1 MKINDNRLTMDEH
14 HLSSLLVGKTHL
26 RLVEPGIYSVLP
38 DNQSGNEYDTRFG
51 IFYDRVACHPLY
63 NRLIWGYAVALFP
76 QMADE
81 ALRSSGQGN
90 VLDLGCGSL
99 AFTAEVYGRW
109 SGRPVILSD
118 QSLKMLRMGKARIVG
133 QCGRMPENLVFLQ
146 ADALRLPFR
155 ENTFQTVL
163 CQNLLHCLA
172 DTGPLLAS
180 LEKILS
186 ENSRMYFTTLVKSG
200 RLADRYLDAL
210 AKNGKLVA
218 RTASD
223 HQAIFNRLG
232 LPATY
237 AVSGNMLSIR
247 LIFETIGES
256 GGHHT

>member
-1 MKINDNRLTMDEH
+1 MEKNDNRVTMNEH
-14 HLSSLLVGKTHL
+14 HLSSLLLENTPL

-38 DNQSGNEYDTRFG
+38 DNESGNEYDTRFG
-51 IFYDRVACHPLY
+51 DFYDRMACHPLY

-99 AFTAEVYGRW
+99 AFTADVYSRW
-109 SGRPVILSD
+109 SGRPVILAD
-118 QSLKMLRMGKARIVG
+118 QSLKMLRMGKARLA
-133 QCGRMPENLVFLQ
+133 GRRGRVPENLILLQ

-180 LEKILS
+180 LEKIMP
-186 ENSRMYFTTLVKSG
+186 ENGRMYFTTLVKAG

-210 AKNGKLVA
+210 EKNGKLVA

-223 HQAIFNRLG
+223 HQTMFNRLG
-232 LPATY
+232 FPAEY

-247 LIFETIGES
+247 LIFRS
-256 GGHHT
+256 FRD

>member
-1 MKINDNRLTMDEH
+1 MEKNDHRVTMAEH
-14 HLSSLLVGKTHL
+14 HLASLLVENTPL

-38 DNQSGNEYDTRFG
+38 DSGSGNEYDTRFG

-76 QMADE
+76 EMADE
-81 ALRSSGQGN
+81 ALRSSGEGN

-99 AFTAEVYGRW
+99 AFTADVYSRW
-109 SGRPVILSD
+109 SGRPVVLAD

-133 QCGRMPENLVFLQ
+133 QRCRMPENLVFLQ

-155 ENTFQTVL
+155 ENAFQAVL

-172 DTGPLLAS
+172 DTGPLLAG

-186 ENSRMYFTTLVKSG
+186 ENGRMYFTTLVKAG

-223 HQAIFNRLG
+223 HQAIFDRLG
-232 LPATY
+232 LPGEY
-237 AVSGNMLSIR
+237 AVAGNMLSIR
-247 LIFETIGES
+247 LENGRTQS
-256 GGHHT
+256 N

>member
-1 MKINDNRLTMDEH
+1 MTRDEH
-14 HLSSLLVGKTHL
+14 HLSSLLVENTPL

-63 NRLIWGYAVALFP
+63 NRLIWGYAIALFP

-81 ALRSSGQGN
+81 ALRSSGQGY

-109 SGRPVILSD
+109 SRRPVILSD

-133 QCGRMPENLVFLQ
+133 QCGHMPENLVFLQ
-146 ADALRLPFR
+146 ADALRLLIGQKA
-155 ENTFQTVL
+155 FQTIL

-180 LEKILS
+180 LELALTS
-186 ENSRMYFTTLVKSG
+186 NQNSNF
-200 RLADRYLDAL
+200 
-210 AKNGKLVA
+210 
-218 RTASD
+218 
-223 HQAIFNRLG
+223 
-232 LPATY
+232 
-237 AVSGNMLSIR
+237 
-247 LIFETIGES
+247 
-256 GGHHT
+256 